1 MTQDFSPEEISYL
14 ATTFAVSLAKSLD
27 RASLKVMCTFFVDV
41 VGTLNLIS
49 AQRGILDECRRSGE
63 KESPPPLPVPPGQRP
78 VR

>member
-1 MTQDFSPEEISYL
+1 MVRDFTPEEISYL

-27 RASLKVMCTFFVDV
+27 SASIKVMCTFFVDV

-49 AQRGILDECRRSGE
+49 AQRGFLGGCYHNRRQE
-63 KESPPPLPVPPGQRP
+63 KPPEPPPSGQRP